1 MRAELISI
9 GDELLI
15 GQVINTNSAWIAEQL
30 NNIGIDV
37 YQVST
42 ISDERQHIINALNEA
57 GKRAELI
64 IMTGGLVST
73 SDDITKQTLC
83 EYFNTKL
90 VFNEEAYKD
99 IEELFRTRAY
109 KVTEPNRKQ
118 AELPAGYISIKNN
131 NGTARGM
138 WFDKDG
144 RIFISLP
151 GVPFEMKAMIKEYI
165 IPELL
170 KRAGEK
176 DKRDHNS

>member
-1 MRAELISI
+1 MRAEIISI

-42 ISDERQHIINALNEA
+42 ISDERQHILDTLNEA
-57 GKRAELI
+57 GKRADLI
-64 IMTGGLVST
+64 IMTGGIGPT

-99 IEELFRTRAY
+99 IEDFKLE
-109 KVTEPNRKQ
+109 VTK
-118 AELPAGYISIKNN
+118 
-131 NGTARGM
+131 
-138 WFDKDG
+138 
-144 RIFISLP
+144 
-151 GVPFEMKAMIKEYI
+151 
-165 IPELL
+165 
-170 KRAGEK
+170 
-176 DKRDHNS
+176 